1 MVGPACADLWQLCH
15 YGCLCLPMQVMGRAL
30 QKTRVN
36 FENHIASHVIP
47 KTRTWLRERLFQRRQ
62 ELDAQH
68 AQGQGQQPWQWAVQ
82 AVLLAQRPWYS
93 RVARE
98 VHGSLLVTV
107 LRACTR
113 EDAVPLADMLAALPA
128 HARLRQAAPLPPAEL
143 QYWQGV
149 VDEVRGSIGPLPVTD
164 ARIRS
169 EPCRYLPW
177 LRR

>member
-1 MVGPACADLWQLCH
+1 M
-15 YGCLCLPMQVMGRAL
+15 
-30 QKTRVN
+30 N

-47 KTRTWLRERLFQRRQ
+47 TTRTWLRERLFQRHQ
-62 ELDAQH
+62 ELDAAH
-68 AQGQGQQPWQWAVQ
+68 AQWLQQWPAAVQ
-82 AVLLAQRPWYS
+82 AVLLAWRPWYS
-93 RVARE
+93 RVDRE
-98 VHGSLLVTV
+98 VHGSLLATV

-128 HARLRQAAPLPPAEL
+128 HARMRQTPLPPAEL